1 MYLTDLYNTGYLW
14 KFYPLI
20 EKELNLRINGVS
32 PYNSNIFN
40 GAEGRLK
47 FLDQIQE
54 YPHIC
59 VVAGDETR
67 QYQPDGFKW
76 RFLQIDI
83 RCYIND
89 ESDPQE
95 TLALL
100 MEDIERVIDIND
112 ILTYDDTVSPNLKT
126 TSLTL
131 LSIAT
136 DEGVLAPL
144 GIGEL
149 ILSVRY

>member
-1 MYLTDLYNTGYLW
+1 MASTYRTARKKIVDALV
-14 KFYPLI
+14 
-20 EKELNLRINGVS
+20 KELNLRINGVS

-126 TSLTL
+126 TSLTIIS
-131 LSIAT
+131 LST
-136 DEGVLAPL
+136 DEGVLTPL
-144 GIGEL
+144 GIGEML
-149 ILSVRY
+149 VEVRY

>member
-1 MYLTDLYNTGYLW
+1 MASTYRTARKKIVDALV
-14 KFYPLI
+14 
-20 EKELNLRINGVS
+20 KELNLKINGVS

-40 GAEGRLK
+40 KAEGRLK

-89 ESDPQE
+89 ETDPQE

-100 MEDIERVIDIND
+100 MEDIERVIDNND

-126 TSLTL
+126 TSLTIISL
-131 LSIAT
+131 TT
-136 DEGVLAPL
+136 DEGALTPL
-144 GIGEL
+144 GIGEML
-149 ILSVRY
+149 VEVRY

>member
-1 MYLTDLYNTGYLW
+1 MASIYRTERNKIVDALVDQIKTN
-14 KFYPLI
+14 
-20 EKELNLRINGVS
+20 INGVA

-40 GAEGRLK
+40 NAHGHLK
-47 FLDQIQE
+47 FLDTIQE
-54 YPHIC
+54 YPQVC

-67 QYQPDGFKW
+67 QYQPGGLKW
-76 RFLQIDI
+76 RFLNLEI
-83 RCYIND
+83 RCYISD
-89 ESDPQE
+89 ESEPQE

-100 MEDIERVIDIND
+100 CEDIERVIDNND
-112 ILTYDDTVSPNLKT
+112 SLTYDDTVSPNLKT

-136 DEGVLAPL
+136 DEGVLSPL